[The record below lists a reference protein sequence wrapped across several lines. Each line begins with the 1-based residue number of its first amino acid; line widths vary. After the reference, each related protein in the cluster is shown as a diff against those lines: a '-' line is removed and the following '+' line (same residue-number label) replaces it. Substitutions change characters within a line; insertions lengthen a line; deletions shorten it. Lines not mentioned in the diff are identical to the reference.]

1 MYCIFRA
8 LSTLPP
14 SQKLHR
20 CTTSRSFTTR
30 ILHFCSVFYTSPV
43 IHTSPVYFTLPQW
56 LMTAD
61 ASSET
66 TDRRAMY
73 CTFRM
78 LSTLPPILFHWR
90 RLLRNT
96 YQTHPIL
103 HFSYVEHTLSKTF
116 QRHMPHGFILYCIF
130 RTLSIL
136 SSILFHGKR
145 LLRSTPTMH
154 SILYFLYV

>member
-1 MYCIFRA
+1 MPIRRIMYCIFRA

-56 LMTAD
+56 FMTAD

-73 CTFRM
+73 CTFRT

-96 YQTHPIL
+96 YQTHTIL
-103 HFSYVEHTLSKTF
+103 HFSYVEHT
-116 QRHMPHGFILYCIF
+116 
-130 RTLSIL
+130 
-136 SSILFHGKR
+136 SSNVVLHQVHPQKYPSGA
-145 LLRSTPTMH
+145 
-154 SILYFLYV
+154 

>member
-14 SQKLHR
+14 SQKLHH

-56 LMTAD
+56 FMTAD

-96 YQTHPIL
+96 YQTHTIL
-103 HFSYVEHTLSKTF
+103 HFSYVEHTSSNVVLHQVHPQKYIEVPI
-116 QRHMPHGFILYCIF
+116 RRIIYCIF
-130 RTLSIL
+130 RALSTLPPSL
-136 SSILFHGKR
+136 SS
-145 LLRSTPTMH
+145 
-154 SILYFLYV
+154 V